1 MSKIRLKHIS
11 TSSITF
17 NVQQEVQIHL
27 YMYYKYATRYDNLFT
42 LDVLCLT
49 GKLGTVS
56 SSMMLDPSGP
66 GKGRGTL
73 AGKGS

>member
-1 MSKIRLKHIS
+1 MPQDTIICFS
-11 TSSITF
+11 
-17 NVQQEVQIHL
+17 
-27 YMYYKYATRYDNLFT
+27 LFT

-73 AGKGS
+73 AGKGSKRKHSN